1 MPKSAKQ
8 VVVFYQD
15 GCPACH
21 DYLPKFRRV
30 AVKYRPF
37 VAIKG
42 VNMAKRES
50 LAAADQYKIKAA
62 PTTLILDAAGKV
74 LRREEG
80 SLDVAAIELIFA
92 EAVRP

>member
-1 MPKSAKQ
+1 MPMSTKTVA
-8 VVVFYQD
+8 VFYQD

-21 DYLPKFRRV
+21 EYLPRFRRV

-42 VNMAKRES
+42 ANMAKPES
-50 LAAADQYKIKAA
+50 HAAADQYKIKAA
-62 PTTLILDAAGKV
+62 PTTLILDAAGRV

-80 SLDVAAIELIFA
+80 ALDEATIEAIFV
-92 EAVRP
+92 EAVKP